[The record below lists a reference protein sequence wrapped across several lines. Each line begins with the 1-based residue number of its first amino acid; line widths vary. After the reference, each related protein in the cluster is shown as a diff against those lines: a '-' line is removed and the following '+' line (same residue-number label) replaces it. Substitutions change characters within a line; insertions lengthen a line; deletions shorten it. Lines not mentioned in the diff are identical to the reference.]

1 MDQIMMMDIQQ
12 QLLPPPPWYGVVAF
26 LTIFFFTSLFRRCQS
41 TSVSS
46 TFLFSFLW
54 VLTAQERLCR
64 VLSYFQRGTLF
75 PFRFG
80 VKMTQKDATCTLLV
94 LFLLLL
100 LPPIMTEVKENPQ
113 QQQVSGDKLTT
124 GRLSMSPTPYY
135 KWQVSIPHNRSWH
148 LAKYMRYFQCNV
160 IRMNDYLFLLPTN
173 EVCVCKR
180 NNVVV

>member
-1 MDQIMMMDIQQ
+1 MYQIFHHYNLNHLVMFQDLSIQMYQLMDQIMMMDIQQ

-94 LFLLLL
+94 LFLLL
-100 LPPIMTEVKENPQ
+100 PPIMTEVKENP

-124 GRLSMSPTPYY
+124 GRLSNVTYSVLQMTSFNPT
-135 KWQVSIPHNRSWH
+135 QQI
-148 LAKYMRYFQCNV
+148 LTLGKYIWDISNA
-160 IRMNDYLFLLPTN
+160 T
-173 EVCVCKR
+173 
-180 NNVVV
+180 